1 MCIRRSETMG
11 HLTIY
16 LGDAD
21 VRAVRTAARRARRS
35 VSDWARERMLA
46 GLKKDWPK
54 GYFDVLGSVTDDSL
68 VRPRQPA
75 ASDDGVRMDFGA

>member
-1 MCIRRSETMG
+1 MG

-54 GYFDVLGSVTDDSL
+54 GYFDVLGSVTDASL
-68 VRPRQPA
+68 ARPRQPVP
-75 ASDDGVRMDFGA
+75 SDDVARVGFDA